1 MSEKIKVTLELTTRQ
16 LALLQEAIYD
26 AMDSDNWENDE
37 KFVEEMF
44 GEMYNTVTK
53 ALKGAKQ

>member
-1 MSEKIKVTLELTTRQ
+1 MSKKTKITLELTKRQ
-16 LALLQEAIYD
+16 LVLLQEAIYE
-26 AMDSDNWENDE
+26 AMDSDDWENDE

-53 ALKGAKQ
+53 ALKEAK